1 MMARFS
7 TVAGELGSADAERDE
22 RGFALKFY
30 IRGRQPE
37 SDRQQF
43 LEVIIIPHRTTRQK
57 LQTAIGEK
65 HGQKN

>member
-7 TVAGELGSADAERDE
+7 TVAGEPGSADTERDM